1 MPLRNRSLTWRAAG
15 RHARRD
21 WQTRDRHGLLAE
33 GPSPLSRLWTILAGR
48 TFGETS
54 HPPTRVQE
62 DGVRGSSFVKTQTL
76 TASRSLRD
84 HLFTA
89 SSVAVLRLLGC
100 QSIKLLTL
108 AETRSRECSR
118 DVFPAAETTF
128 QPPFGSNSLTCVHTR
143 RDCCHR

>member
-1 MPLRNRSLTWRAAG
+1 MACLRRG
-15 RHARRD
+15 
-21 WQTRDRHGLLAE
+21 
-33 GPSPLSRLWTILAGR
+33 
-48 TFGETS
+48 
-54 HPPTRVQE
+54 HPPSLDFGRSWPEGRSAKPLTHQPVSKRTAF
-62 DGVRGSSFVKTQTL
+62 GGSFIKALTL

-128 QPPFGSNSLTCVHTR
+128 QPPFGSNSVACVHTR